1 MSQNNNSN
9 IKKNRGPQKE
19 AYLNKD
25 IPFNKVF
32 LISSDGE
39 KLGVYE
45 RDKALE
51 LAREE
56 RKDLV
61 LITTQPKPVVRILD
75 YGKFKYDKKRREKE
89 LKEKQTVVKNHQIRL
104 TPLIDE
110 NDLAIKA
117 RKAREFL
124 LEGDRVKLSLKFRGR
139 ELSRQDIGHD
149 TLKRFFALVEDVA
162 KIDKEAALNAGRF
175 LDMVIHPDKK
185 KIAKYLKNNENA
197 VKTKDSNEN
206 LQTNDEEDEQEN

>member
-1 MSQNNNSN
+1 MSQNNNST